1 MGAWAAT
8 ETLSRENLYKCA
20 ACKKEVQATKQLRLS
35 RLPQVLL
42 VHLERFDVVE
52 KVFTKGTE
60 KALILKVRLNL
71 TAVND
76 IVTNVQPLML

>member
-1 MGAWAAT
+1 M
-8 ETLSRENLYKCA
+8 YKCA

-42 VHLERFDVVE
+42 VHLERFDVVK

-71 TAVND
+71 TAVSD